1 MFRVMYNGG
10 EPSGRRKIVYYIQE
24 LLRDPVA
31 TLTVILLALPGR
43 MLALSMH
50 EAAHAYVADRCG
62 DPTARNLG
70 RLTLNPLKHIDILYI
85 VGFGWAKPVPINPR
99 NYKGDYRKCDL
110 KVSLAGITMNL
121 ILFLGGAL
129 VLYGVMGFALA
140 RLPQVSETALN
151 LFGTDARAFIT
162 TADGMRSVFID
173 RGDGYYTYWYI
184 HELLTY
190 APYAGE
196 FVKMLWGN
204 VPYYLFEMLS
214 YFVQINIVLAIFN
227 LIPIPPLDGYHV
239 LNDLVL
245 KRNLF
250 ASGQAMRVG
259 YVVLIVLLVSGVLD
273 RALSFVVEGA
283 FSILGS
289 GAGAILGAL
298 GVL

>member
-1 MFRVMYNGG
+1 MG
-10 EPSGRRKIVYYIQE
+10 YIQSF
-24 LLRDPVA
+24 LSDPRG
-31 TLTVILLALPGR
+31 TLMVILLALPGR

-70 RLTLNPLKHIDILYI
+70 RLTLNPFKHIDILGFLMLYL
-85 VGFGWAKPVPINPR
+85 VGFGWAKPVPVNPR
-99 NYKGDYRKCDL
+99 NFKGDYRKCDL

-121 ILFLGGAL
+121 ILFLAGAI

-140 RLPQVSETALN
+140 SLPQVSEAAMD
-151 LFGTDARAFIT
+151 LFGTDERAFLT
-162 TADGMRSVFID
+162 MADGFKSAFID
-173 RGDGYYTYWYI
+173 RGDGYYSYWYV

-196 FVKMLWGN
+196 FIQMLWGD

-245 KRNLF
+245 RRDLF
-250 ASGQAMRVG
+250 ASQRASQIG
-259 YVVLIVLLVSGVLD
+259 YVVMLVLLFSGVLD
-273 RALSFVVEGA
+273 QALSFVVNGA

-289 GAGAILGAL
+289 SAGALLGAV

>member
-1 MFRVMYNGG
+1 MG
-10 EPSGRRKIVYYIQE
+10 YYIRAF
-24 LLRDPVA
+24 LSDPRA
-31 TLTVILLALPGR
+31 TLMVILLALPGR
-43 MLALSMH
+43 MLAMSMH

-70 RLTLNPLKHIDILYI
+70 RLTLNPLKHIDILGFLMLYL

-99 NYKGDYRKCDL
+99 NFKGDYRKCDL

-121 ILFLGGAL
+121 ILFLAGAI

-140 RLPQVSETALN
+140 SLPQVSEAAMN
-151 LFGTDARAFIT
+151 LFGTDERAFIT
-162 TADGMRSVFID
+162 MADGVKSVFID
-173 RGDGYYTYWYI
+173 RGDGYYTYWYA

-245 KRNLF
+245 KRPLF
-250 ASGQAMRVG
+250 ASPRAAMAGQG
-259 YVVLIVLLVSGVLD
+259 ILILLMVTDILPWFLGWALSGVL
-273 RALSFVVEGA
+273 
-283 FSILGS
+283 S
-289 GAGAILGAL
+289 GVGHAAYAIITAL

>member
-1 MFRVMYNGG
+1 MG
-10 EPSGRRKIVYYIQE
+10 YIQSF
-24 LLRDPVA
+24 LSDPRG
-31 TLTVILLALPGR
+31 TLMVILLALPGR

-70 RLTLNPLKHIDILYI
+70 RLTLNPLKHIDIVGFLMLYL
-85 VGFGWAKPVPINPR
+85 VGFGWAKPVPVNPR
-99 NYKGDYRKCDL
+99 NFKGDYRKCDL

-121 ILFLGGAL
+121 ILFLGGAI
-129 VLYGVMGFALA
+129 VLYGVMGIALA
-140 RLPQVSETALN
+140 GLPQVSEAAMNVL
-151 LFGTDARAFIT
+151 GTDERAFIT
-162 TADGMRSVFID
+162 VYDGVRSVFID
-173 RGDGYYTYWYI
+173 GGNGYYTYW
-184 HELLTY
+184 HVQDLLSY

-196 FVKMLWGN
+196 FIQLLWGD

-245 KRNLF
+245 KRELY
-250 ASGQAMRVG
+250 ATQRATQIG
-259 YVVLIVLLVSGVLD
+259 YVVMIALLVSGALD
-273 RALSFVVEGA
+273 QALSFVVNGA

-289 GAGAILGAL
+289 GAGTILGAA

>member
-1 MFRVMYNGG
+1 MG
-10 EPSGRRKIVYYIQE
+10 YYIRAF
-24 LLRDPVA
+24 LSDPRA
-31 TLTVILLALPGR
+31 TLMVILLALPGR
-43 MLALSMH
+43 MLAMSMH

-70 RLTLNPLKHIDILYI
+70 RLTLNPLKHIDILGFLMLYL

-99 NYKGDYRKCDL
+99 NFKGDYRKCDL

-121 ILFLGGAL
+121 ILFLAGAI

-140 RLPQVSETALN
+140 SLPQVSEAAMN
-151 LFGTDARAFIT
+151 LFGTDERAFIT
-162 TADGMRSVFID
+162 MADGVKSVFID
-173 RGDGYYTYWYI
+173 RGDGYYTYWYA

-245 KRNLF
+245 RRNLYSS
-250 ASGQAMRVG
+250 ARAAQIG
-259 YVVLIVLLVSGVLD
+259 YVVMLVLVLSGLLSE
-273 RALSFVVEGA
+273 ALGFITNGA
-283 FSILGS
+283 FAILGS
-289 GAGAILGAL
+289 GAETVLRALGAL
-298 GVL
+298 

>member
-1 MFRVMYNGG
+1 MG
-10 EPSGRRKIVYYIQE
+10 YIQSF
-24 LLRDPVA
+24 LSDPRG
-31 TLTVILLALPGR
+31 TLMVILLALPGR

-70 RLTLNPLKHIDILYI
+70 RLTLNPLKHIDIVGFLMLYL
-85 VGFGWAKPVPINPR
+85 VGFGWAKPVPVNPR
-99 NYKGDYRKCDL
+99 NFKGDYRKCDL

-121 ILFLGGAL
+121 ILFLGGAI
-129 VLYGVMGFALA
+129 VLYGVMGIALA
-140 RLPQVSETALN
+140 GLPQVSEAALN
-151 LFGTDARAFIT
+151 VLGTDERAFIT
-162 TADGMRSVFID
+162 VYDGVRSVFID
-173 RGDGYYTYWYI
+173 GGNGYYTYW
-184 HELLTY
+184 HVQDLLSY

-196 FVKMLWGN
+196 FIQLLWGD

-245 KRNLF
+245 KRELY
-250 ASGQAMRVG
+250 ATQRATQIG
-259 YVVLIVLLVSGVLD
+259 YVVMIALLVSGALD
-273 RALSFVVEGA
+273 QALSFVVNGA

-289 GAGAILGAL
+289 GAGAILGVA

>member
-1 MFRVMYNGG
+1 MG
-10 EPSGRRKIVYYIQE
+10 YYIRAF
-24 LLRDPVA
+24 LSDPRA
-31 TLTVILLALPGR
+31 TLMVILLALPGR
-43 MLALSMH
+43 MLAMSMH

-70 RLTLNPLKHIDILYI
+70 RLTLNPLKHIDILGFLMLYI

-129 VLYGVMGFALA
+129 VLYGVMGLALA
-140 RLPQVSETALN
+140 RLPQASETALN

-162 TADGMRSVFID
+162 TADGVRSVFID

-227 LIPIPPLDGYHV
+227 LIPIPPLDGSKV
-239 LNDLVL
+239 LAMFLPDRWYGRWMQLERYGMIVL
-245 KRNLF
+245 MAALWFGLLDGFLMAARNLLLNAMLNGANF
-250 ASGQAMRVG
+250 AYLGMLS
-259 YVVLIVLLVSGVLD
+259 LLT
-273 RALSFVVEGA
+273 R
-283 FSILGS
+283 
-289 GAGAILGAL
+289 
-298 GVL
+298 

>member
-1 MFRVMYNGG
+1 MG
-10 EPSGRRKIVYYIQE
+10 YYIRAF
-24 LLRDPVA
+24 LSDPRA
-31 TLTVILLALPGR
+31 TLMVILLALPGR
-43 MLALSMH
+43 MLAMSMH

-70 RLTLNPLKHIDILYI
+70 RLTLNPFKHIDILGFLMLYL

-99 NYKGDYRKCDL
+99 NFKGDYRKCDL

-121 ILFLGGAL
+121 ILFLAGAI

-140 RLPQVSETALN
+140 SLPQVREATLN
-151 LFGTDARAFIT
+151 FVGTNERAFLT
-162 TADGMRSVFID
+162 MADGLQSAFID
-173 RGDGYYTYWYI
+173 RGDGYYTYWYVRD
-184 HELLTY
+184 LLTY

-196 FVKMLWGN
+196 FIQMLWGD

-245 KRNLF
+245 RRSLY
-250 ASGQAMRVG
+250 ASSRAGQIG
-259 YVVLIVLLVSGVLD
+259 YVVMLVLLFSGVLSE
-273 RALSFVVEGA
+273 ALSFVTDGA

>member
-1 MFRVMYNGG
+1 MG
-10 EPSGRRKIVYYIQE
+10 YYIRAF
-24 LLRDPVA
+24 LSDPRA
-31 TLTVILLALPGR
+31 TLMVILLALPGR
-43 MLALSMH
+43 MLAMSMH

-70 RLTLNPLKHIDILYI
+70 RLTLNPFKHIDILGFLMLYL
-85 VGFGWAKPVPINPR
+85 VGFGWAKPVPVNPR
-99 NYKGDYRKCDL
+99 NFKGDYRKCDL

-121 ILFLGGAL
+121 ILFLAGAI

-140 RLPQVSETALN
+140 SLPQVSEAAMD
-151 LFGTDARAFIT
+151 LFGTDERAFLT
-162 TADGMRSVFID
+162 MADGFKSAFID
-173 RGDGYYTYWYI
+173 RGDGYYSYWYV

-196 FVKMLWGN
+196 FIQMLWGD

-245 KRNLF
+245 KRDLF

>member
-1 MFRVMYNGG
+1 M
-10 EPSGRRKIVYYIQE
+10 
-24 LLRDPVA
+24 
-31 TLTVILLALPGR
+31 VILLALPGR
-43 MLALSMH
+43 MLAMSMH

-70 RLTLNPLKHIDILYI
+70 RLTLNPLKHIDILGFLMLYL

-99 NYKGDYRKCDL
+99 NYTGDYRKCDL

-121 ILFLGGAL
+121 ILFLAGAI

-140 RLPQVSETALN
+140 SLPQVSEAAMD
-151 LFGTDARAFIT
+151 LFGTDERAFLT
-162 TADGMRSVFID
+162 MADGFKSAFID
-173 RGDGYYTYWYI
+173 RGDGYYSYWYV

-196 FVKMLWGN
+196 FIQMLWGD

-245 KRNLF
+245 RRSLYSS
-250 ASGQAMRVG
+250 ARAAQIG
-259 YVVLIVLLVSGVLD
+259 YVVMLVLVLSGLLSE
-273 RALSFVVEGA
+273 ALGFVTNGA
-283 FSILGS
+283 FAILGS
-289 GAGAILGAL
+289 GAETVLRALGAL
-298 GVL
+298 

>member
-1 MFRVMYNGG
+1 MG
-10 EPSGRRKIVYYIQE
+10 YYIRAF
-24 LLRDPVA
+24 LSDPRA
-31 TLTVILLALPGR
+31 TLMVILLALPGR
-43 MLALSMH
+43 MLAMSMH

-70 RLTLNPLKHIDILYI
+70 RLTLNPLKHIDILGFLMLYL

-99 NYKGDYRKCDL
+99 NFKGDYRKCDL

-140 RLPQVSETALN
+140 RLPQVSETAMN
-151 LFGTDARAFIT
+151 LFGTDERAFIT
-162 TADGMRSVFID
+162 MADGVKSAFID
-173 RGDGYYTYWYI
+173 RGDGYYSYWYI

-204 VPYYLFEMLS
+204 IPYYLFEMLS

-245 KRNLF
+245 RRSLY
-250 ASGQAMRVG
+250 ASSRAGQIG
-259 YVVLIVLLVSGVLD
+259 YVVMLVLLFSGLLSE
-273 RALSFVVEGA
+273 ALGFVTNGA
-283 FSILGS
+283 FAILGN
-289 GAGAILGAL
+289 GAGAILSAL